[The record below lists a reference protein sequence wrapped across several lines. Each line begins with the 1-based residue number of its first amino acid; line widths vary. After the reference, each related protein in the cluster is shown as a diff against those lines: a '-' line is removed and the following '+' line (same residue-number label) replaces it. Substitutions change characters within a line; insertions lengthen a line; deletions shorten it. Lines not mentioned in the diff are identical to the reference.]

1 MTKEEIINGSEA
13 FLLDLDGT
21 VYLSEIPIGNMID
34 TLRRLRRMGKRI
46 VYLTNASLQ
55 TEGEYRERLKK
66 ICLWEEGDRVYTS
79 ATAARFCLLEK
90 YAGERVYMF
99 ANDSLKEQFRLA
111 GVNVVEEDPSVC
123 LLAYDTTATFDK
135 ICKFNEFLQR
145 GAVYIATHLDLV
157 CPTKTLPRPDAGA
170 FAALFRASSERDPDL
185 VCGKPG
191 REMARLVSRD
201 LRLPCDKM
209 CMVGDRLY
217 TDIRFGL
224 VNGMKTVLVLSGEA
238 TRENMKDYPDV
249 PDLVLPTLNELLDF
263 S

>member
-66 ICLWEEGDRVYTS
+66 IGLWEEGDYVYTS

-157 CPTKTLPRPDAGA
+157 CPTKTLRQTGKGDGA
-170 FAALFRASSERDPDL
+170 
-185 VCGKPG
+185 
-191 REMARLVSRD
+191 ARLPRSVPA
-201 LRLPCDKM
+201 LR
-209 CMVGDRLY
+209 
-217 TDIRFGL
+217 
-224 VNGMKTVLVLSGEA
+224 
-238 TRENMKDYPDV
+238 
-249 PDLVLPTLNELLDF
+249 
-263 S
+263 